1 MSNSAR
7 KRKQKKEQQKPLFGG
22 LRRVELVGIG
32 IIVLAGLMYM
42 LSKCGREENPP
53 PSQEVVQTSDSTTT
67 NPENPTTTPPVV
79 EDEETSKRDMFR
91 RKLFVVIDSLKFRTG
106 PRLDSTL
113 IRPLLFGE
121 ELMDMGQTTDFE
133 QTIRVSVDEVTTE
146 PWIKVKDKDGKV
158 GWVYGA
164 GIRPYKKQGSSANNE
179 EEE

>member
-42 LSKCGREENPP
+42 LSKCGRDEIPP
-53 PSQEVVQTSDSTTT
+53 PSQEVVENTDSTNTEDQNSPPPT
-67 NPENPTTTPPVV
+67 VEEEN
-79 EDEETSKRDMFR
+79 KRDMFR

-121 ELMDMGQTTDFE
+121 ELMDMGAITDFE
-133 QTIRVSVDEVTTE
+133 QTLRVSADEVTTE

-164 GIRPYKKQGSSANNE
+164 GIRPYKKQGSAANNE